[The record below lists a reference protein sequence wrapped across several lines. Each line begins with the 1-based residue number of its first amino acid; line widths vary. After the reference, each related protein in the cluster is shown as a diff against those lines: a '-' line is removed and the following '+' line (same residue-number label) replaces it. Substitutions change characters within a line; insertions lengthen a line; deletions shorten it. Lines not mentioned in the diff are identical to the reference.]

1 MALCGGGHG
10 CRDDI
15 IVHSSCDVSCDVN
28 WPMDVGDTHLLA
40 SGVTTI
46 LSYTHIYICIYII

>member
-1 MALCGGGHG
+1 MNWDNFTVITESFSEVSCIALSGCEGVDFMTLSGGGRG

-28 WPMDVGDTHLLA
+28 
-40 SGVTTI
+40 
-46 LSYTHIYICIYII
+46 